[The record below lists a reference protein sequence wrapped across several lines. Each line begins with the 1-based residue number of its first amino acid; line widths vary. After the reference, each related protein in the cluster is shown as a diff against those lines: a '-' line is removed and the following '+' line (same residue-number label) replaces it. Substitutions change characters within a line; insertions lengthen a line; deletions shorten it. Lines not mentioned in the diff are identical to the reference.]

1 MNWCF
6 CVKIKDVEI
15 PKPLEKGEPK
25 DPKEPEAKEPEANEP
40 KEPEQI
46 QEHNEQYIPELKK
59 ENLQSLEV
67 SDESVSDGSMIE
79 NELPSAVIRPLPR
92 IIIPEL
98 NFESLTVSRNL
109 TVQNYMP
116 LSMVMGNSEGNSTIF
131 RTPQIDWNGS

>member
-1 MNWCF
+1 MNWCM

-15 PKPLEKGEPK
+15 PKPEKKPEELEPK
-25 DPKEPEAKEPEANEP
+25 EPEEPEAKEPEPA
-40 KEPEQI
+40 QI
-46 QEHNEQYIPELKK
+46 PEHNEQYIPELKK
-59 ENLQSLEV
+59 EFSLEV
-67 SDESVSDGSMIE
+67 SDESVSDVSMIE

-116 LSMVMGNSEGNSTIF
+116 LSMVMGNSVGNSTIF